1 MDLNINSP
9 VYYKDQYGIDDD
21 IYSFCQ
27 DVYQYFKPKEY
38 SNLLKTIGIIPIL
51 APEESY
57 KNGEYKEQVSYIS
70 VNSIATIFIRMN
82 LEQYLKADVI
92 ERQLMYIDMILKSVK
107 KIKGKGQFDFDS
119 FSKDLEEFTNS
130 TF

>member
-9 VYYKDQYGIDDD
+9 VYYKDQYGIDDV

-51 APEESY
+51 APEELY

-70 VNSIATIFIRMN
+70 ANSIATIFIRMN